1 NTIIIPVQ
9 DYLDN
14 VAWMYNKIIEF
25 QIEGCDILRD
35 YLNKEFDFYFSELY
49 EKNIRSQ
56 HLTGNNFNIYNYYN
70 AWKLRGDEPSLYID
84 GRFSKERYQNAGRY
98 VVDHL
103 HRENRVLR
111 HNEERSEER
120 RVGKEW

>member
-1 NTIIIPVQ
+1 MRFLNMQCGDRIGHGTVLGIDVHSWYKVKHNTIIIPVQ

-49 EKNIRSQ
+49 EK
-56 HLTGNNFNIYNYYN
+56 
-70 AWKLRGDEPSLYID
+70 
-84 GRFSKERYQNAGRY
+84 YQKPASDRQ
-98 VVDHL
+98 
-103 HRENRVLR
+103 
-111 HNEERSEER
+111 
-120 RVGKEW
+120 